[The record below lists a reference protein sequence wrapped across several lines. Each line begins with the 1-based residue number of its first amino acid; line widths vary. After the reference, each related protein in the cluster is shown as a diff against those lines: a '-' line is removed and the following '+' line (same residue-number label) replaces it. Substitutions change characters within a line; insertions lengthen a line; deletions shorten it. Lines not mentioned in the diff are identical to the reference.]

1 MTSNVSMLLTIGH
14 SNLEFSE
21 FVELLRRHGTTAVA
35 DVRSQPGG
43 RLVHFHR
50 GELERGLRNAGIE
63 YVFLGRELGARRD
76 EPECYENGVAVYERI
91 ASLPDFQ
98 KGLDRIRKG
107 LLRHRIA
114 LMCAEKEPL
123 ECHRTVLVCRH
134 LRGDAIAI
142 RHLLTDGTWED
153 HAATERRLLRL
164 TGEERTLF
172 EPDLS
177 DEELLER
184 AYETRGREIAYRRQ
198 PEEVAHS

>member
-1 MTSNVSMLLTIGH
+1 MPTDVPTLLTIGH

-43 RLVHFHR
+43 RLHHFHR
-50 GELERGLRNAGIE
+50 GELEQGLRDEGIQ

-76 EPECYENGVAVYERI
+76 EPECYENDLAVYERI
-91 ASLPDFQ
+91 APLPEFQ

-107 LLRHRIA
+107 LQRHRIA

-123 ECHRTVLVCRH
+123 ECHRTILICRH
-134 LRGDAIAI
+134 LRGNEIVI
-142 RHLLTDGTWED
+142 QHILSDGTLED

-164 TGEERTLF
+164 TGEARTLF
-172 EPDLS
+172 EPDLT

-198 PEEVAHS
+198 PEEVAR